1 MAHPHMVT
9 VDGAIRQR
17 IAQVMTQRTF
27 RNVTADKVNVVK
39 GEDRMNI
46 FSAQVGDVTV
56 LCWARGDEFIIKT
69 VNW

>member
-56 LCWARGDEFIIKT
+56 LCWVRGDEFIIKT

>member
-1 MAHPHMVT
+1 MLHPHMVT
-9 VDGAIRQR
+9 AAGALRQS
-17 IAQVMTQRTF
+17 IAQVMTQRTGY
-27 RNVTADKVNVVK
+27 TISAYQVNFVL
-39 GEDRMNI
+39 GEDRRQI